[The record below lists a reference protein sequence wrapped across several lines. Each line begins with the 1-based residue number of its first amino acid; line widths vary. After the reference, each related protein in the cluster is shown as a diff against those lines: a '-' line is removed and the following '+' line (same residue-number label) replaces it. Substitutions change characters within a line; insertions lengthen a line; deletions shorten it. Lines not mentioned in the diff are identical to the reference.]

1 MKRRF
6 AVSYL
11 SAAMLLAPALLV
23 SQNIQ
28 IDRIPAVA
36 GQFYPDNPD
45 ELREMLRGM
54 FSKAVQSKGLKNVV
68 AIIAP
73 HAGYVYSGVVAA
85 SAYNQIDLSKE
96 YENIFILG
104 PSHHVGFEG
113 AAVYNRGDFITPLG
127 TVHVNTK
134 LANELIKQYDFF
146 SGRTD
151 AHQLEHSIEVQI
163 PFLQHKLKKIANIVP
178 IVFGANPPDVCKKIA
193 DALRPYFNRKNLF
206 IISTDFS
213 HYPPSADAKGVDRA
227 SVDAILSNS
236 SKHLIQTSKDNAA
249 KDIPALV
256 TSMCGESCVLTL
268 LYMTENIPDIQFTHI
283 QYMNSGDV
291 SIGTKDR
298 VVGYNAIAVT
308 VKEKSRGVNFE
319 LDKQDRHT
327 LIEIAR
333 ITIEEYVRHHKIPTI
348 DDGKLSAAVKVDCG
362 AFVTLKKGGA
372 LRGCIGRFD
381 ATEPLYKVVQE
392 MAIAASTQDYRF
404 HPVAPEELG
413 KIEIE
418 ISVLTPLRQ
427 IKSID
432 EIVMGK
438 HGIYIRKGSSSGT
451 FLPQVATETGW
462 SKEEFLGH
470 CAQDKA
476 GIGWDG
482 WRNAELFVYESLIFD
497 ETELK
502 KK

>member
-1 MKRRF
+1 MKLGLS
-6 AVSYL
+6 VLWL
-11 SAAMLLAPALLV
+11 SAVILLAPALLV
-23 SQNIQ
+23 SQNVQ
-28 IDRIPAVA
+28 TDRLPAVA
-36 GQFYPDNPD
+36 GQFYPDEPND
-45 ELREMLRGM
+45 LREMLRTM

-85 SAYNQIDLSKE
+85 SAYNQIDVSKE

-104 PSHHVGFEG
+104 PSHHVGFDG
-113 AAVYNRGDFITPLG
+113 AAVYNRGNFITPLG

-134 LANELIKQYDFF
+134 LANDLIRRYAFF

-163 PFLQHKLKKIANIVP
+163 PFLQYRFKKIANIVP
-178 IVFGANPPDVCKKIA
+178 IICGANQPDVCKKIA
-193 DALRPYFNRKNLF
+193 DALRPYFNTKNLF

-213 HYPPSADAKGVDRA
+213 HYPSYADAKSVDRA
-227 SVDAILSNS
+227 TVDAVLLNS
-236 SKHLIQTSKDNAA
+236 TKHLMQTIGNNAA
-249 KDIPALV
+249 KNIPDLV
-256 TSMCGESCVLTL
+256 TSMCGEHCVLTL
-268 LYMTENIPDIQFTHI
+268 LYMTENNPDIQFTHI

-298 VVGYNAIAVT
+298 VVGYNAIAIT
-308 VKEKSRGVNFE
+308 LNEKAHGSSFE
-319 LDKQDRHT
+319 LNERDKHS
-327 LIEIAR
+327 LIETAR
-333 ITIEEYVRHHKIPTI
+333 TTIEEYARHGKIPI
-348 DDGKLSAAVKVDCG
+348 LDAGKFSAAAKVNCG
-362 AFVTLKKGGA
+362 AFVTLKKAGE

-381 ATEPLYKVVQE
+381 ATEPLYTIVQK

-404 HPVAPEELG
+404 RPVATEELG
-413 KIEIE
+413 KIDIE
-418 ISVLTPLRQ
+418 ISVLTPLRK

-432 EIVMGK
+432 EIAMGK
-438 HGIYIRKGSSSGT
+438 NGIYIRKGSSSGT

-482 WRNAELFVYESLIFD
+482 WRNAELFVYESVIFD
-497 ETELK
+497 ENELK